1 MRSKQEMLDL
11 IIGTADQDDRIRA
24 VILNGSRANPNAPR
38 DPFQDFDVVYL
49 VQNVAPF
56 WHNLDW
62 IERFGELLILQ
73 MPELMQDPPPN
84 RDGSFSYLMQFS
96 DGNRIDLTIA
106 PLPKLEQFTRD
117 SLTEILLD
125 KDARIQSLPP
135 ASDRDFFPQPPSP
148 KAFGDCCNE
157 FWWICPYIAKGLW
170 RGEILYAKH
179 FLDHY
184 LRDQLLKMLSWY
196 AGTRSGFSRS
206 LGKNGK
212 YLQGQVE
219 LGIWQ
224 HLLDTYSDADYEHTW
239 QALFAATELF
249 REVATRVAEKL
260 DFEYPLAD
268 DQRVSAY
275 LNHIRC
281 LPANANEIY

>member
-49 VQNVAPF
+49 VQDVAPF
-56 WHNLDW
+56 WHNLEW

-84 RDGSFSYLMQFS
+84 RDGTFSYLMQFT

-106 PLPKLEQFTRD
+106 PLANLEQFTRD

-125 KDARIQSLPP
+125 KDARIQNIPP
-135 ASDRDFFPQPPSP
+135 ASDRDYFPQPPSS
-148 KAFGDCCNE
+148 KAFSDCCNE

-219 LGIWQ
+219 PEIWQ

-260 DFEYPLAD
+260 DFKYPMAD

>member
-1 MRSKQEMLDL
+1 MRSEQEMLDL
-11 IIGTADQDDRIRA
+11 IIGTARQDNRVRA

-49 VQNVAPF
+49 VQDISPF
-56 WHNLDW
+56 WHNLEW
-62 IERFGELLILQ
+62 IERFGERMILQ

-106 PLPKLEQFTRD
+106 PLANLEQFTRD

-125 KDARIQSLPP
+125 KDARIQYLPP
-135 ASDRDFFPQPPSP
+135 ASDRDYFPQPPSP

-170 RGEILYAKH
+170 RGEILYARH
-179 FLDHY
+179 FLDY
-184 LRDQLLKMLSWY
+184 SLRDQLLKMLTWY
-196 AGTRSGFSRS
+196 AGFRTGFSRS

-212 YLQGQVE
+212 YLQGQLE
-219 LGIWQ
+219 PGIWQ
-224 HLLDTYSDADYEHTW
+224 RLLDTYCDADYEHTW
-239 QALFAATELF
+239 QALFAACELF
-249 REVATRVAEKL
+249 REVAMVVAEKL
-260 DFEYPLAD
+260 DLDYPLAD
-268 DQRVSAY
+268 DHQVSAY

-281 LPANANEIY
+281 LPGNANEIY